1 MGKTTNRKIKET
13 TIDKWNVLLRKKQ
26 VTKTELAEVTEVSRA
41 TIHKAF
47 YGIASENTETKI
59 TNYLKSK

>member
-1 MGKTTNRKIKET
+1 MGKTTNRKIKES

-26 VTKTELAEVTEVSRA
+26 ITKTELANFTEISRA

-47 YGIASENTETKI
+47 YGIASETTETKI
-59 TNYLKSK
+59 NNYLKSK